1 MSKPL
6 YIRSVRNSLLIAHCR
21 RLSTDSW
28 KENILQVPDFVPP
41 IFGLRND
48 GRSSVIPRQVLDFV
62 GDLESLIYSRS
73 SKVFCVWDV
82 AIGCLEWFT
91 VWDPRLFFVRWYSH
105 GLHTRGRWHC
115 TSTDFSDCPTR
126 SVVLSIRFHFIGCVP
141 LQDEASNTLR
151 AKPIDVEGRR
161 CED

>member
-82 AIGCLEWFT
+82 AIGCPGWFT
-91 VWDPRLFFVRWYSH
+91 VWDPRLFFLCAGTVMVY
-105 GLHTRGRWHC
+105 TRG
-115 TSTDFSDCPTR
+115 DGG
-126 SVVLSIRFHFIGCVP
+126 SVQVPISLIVPPGLSCCQRFHFIGCVP
-141 LQDEASNTLR
+141 LEDEVS
-151 AKPIDVEGRR
+151 IGRSI
-161 CED
+161 